1 MEACSKMFQIINFA
15 ANKNKVKFNP
25 SNIYVDTN
33 ANLIPAIEKILMK
46 EITIK
51 LSLYHYANSI
61 WYKVNSLR
69 LSQTDDVNIEK
80 TIRRICV
87 LAMIPVE
94 QIDDIWIKIKE
105 TAPQNE
111 SNKNSFII
119 NSTNILLI
127 NIIKI

>member
-1 MEACSKMFQIINFA
+1 MFQIIKFA
-15 ANKNKVKFNP
+15 ANINKVKFNP
-25 SNIYVDTN
+25 SNIYID
-33 ANLIPAIEKILMK
+33 ANLHLIPAIEEILIK

-51 LSLYHYANSI
+51 LSLYHYANSV
-61 WYKVNSLR
+61 WYKVKSLG
-69 LSQTDDVNIEK
+69 LSQNDDFNIKK
-80 TIRRICV
+80 TIRRICL

-105 TAPQNE
+105 EAPQNE

-119 NSTNILLI
+119 NSANILLI

>member
-1 MEACSKMFQIINFA
+1 MFQIFRFV

-25 SNIYVDTN
+25 SNIYIDVN
-33 ANLIPAIEKILMK
+33 LNLIPAIEEILMK

-61 WYKVNSLR
+61 WYKVKSLG
-69 LSQTDDVNIEK
+69 LSQNDDVNIEK
-80 TIRRICV
+80 TIRRMCF

-105 TAPQNE
+105 EAPQNE

-127 NIIKI
+127 NLIKI